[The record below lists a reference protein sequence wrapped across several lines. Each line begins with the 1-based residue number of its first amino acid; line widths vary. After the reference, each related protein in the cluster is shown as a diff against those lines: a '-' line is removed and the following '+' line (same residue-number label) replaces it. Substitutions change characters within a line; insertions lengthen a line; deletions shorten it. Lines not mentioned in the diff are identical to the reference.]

1 MNADAPLAA
10 AISSHEGTTIL
21 EHQLERIDATGFWRL
36 SILARADADKPLAL
50 RGSLNINGRQ
60 LTEVW
65 SYELEANN
73 ALRRNE

>member
-1 MNADAPLAA
+1 MHRSPRRLVRTQ
-10 AISSHEGTTIL
+10 GTTIL
-21 EHQLERIDATGFWRL
+21 EHQLERVDATGFWRL
-36 SILARADADKPLAL
+36 SILARAGADKPLAL